1 MWGKKKKK
9 FLIGV
14 LVKKWRQRQKKGLL
28 VKLGQNFNILSANY
42 CYSYL
47 FFQVMKKKKKKKKL
61 SRPILGVFQ
70 LRPRIL
76 DNWGVKP
83 SGADQLF
90 FKDINLKF

>member
-1 MWGKKKKK
+1 MWGKKKN
-9 FLIGV
+9 LIGV

-47 FFQVMKKKKKKKKL
+47 FFQVMKKKL

-70 LRPRIL
+70 LRPRFHE
-76 DNWGVKP
+76 NGGVTAL
-83 SGADQLF
+83 GAD
-90 FKDINLKF
+90 

>member
-1 MWGKKKKK
+1 MWGKKKKN

-47 FFQVMKKKKKKKKL
+47 FFQVMKNKKKKKKFVPTHFRGI
-61 SRPILGVFQ
+61 SAPTQI
-70 LRPRIL
+70 
-76 DNWGVKP
+76 
-83 SGADQLF
+83 S
-90 FKDINLKF
+90 